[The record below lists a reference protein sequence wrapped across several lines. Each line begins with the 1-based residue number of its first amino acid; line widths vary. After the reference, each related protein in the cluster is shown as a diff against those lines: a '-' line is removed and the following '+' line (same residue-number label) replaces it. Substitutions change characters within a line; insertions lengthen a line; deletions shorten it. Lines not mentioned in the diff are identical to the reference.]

1 MTIKTTN
8 QVKDIVLMST
18 ADWDHPFWTNK
29 QHTAQALVK
38 LGFRVFYIDSLGS
51 RKLRLKQT
59 KDLKRVWQRVQRLFS
74 KPREVEKNLWVW
86 SPCVLPVNF
95 EKLSGLNR
103 ILFSVLLKYW
113 LKKLSFCPRPLFWTY
128 NPLSFLYMSP
138 KHFSHIVYHCVD
150 NIAEQPGAFAE
161 LIQSQEK
168 QLFKQANYVFVT
180 SRALEQ
186 LALSYSKNV
195 HYFPNV
201 VDFEHFHQACLDI
214 TVPADLQA
222 IPHPRAGFI
231 GAISAYKVDLELLCK
246 VAIALPDVSLVL
258 IGAIGEGDPDTK
270 VDQLLKLPNVYFLGP
285 KRYDQLPHYLK
296 GLDVCLIPANINE
309 YTRAMFPMKF
319 FEYLA
324 AGKPIVATDI
334 DAIKEYGAVYSVAG
348 DADAFAKKIM
358 CEIENNDLTFMQDRL
373 ALAKKNTYLTRTKS
387 MLECLDR

>member
-1 MTIKTTN
+1 MTINTSK
-8 QVKDIVLMST
+8 QLQDIVLMST

-38 LGFRVFYIDSLGS
+38 LGFRVLYIDSLGS

-74 KPREVEKNLWVW
+74 KPREVGENLWVW

-95 EKLSGLNR
+95 EKLSWLNR

-113 LKKLSFCPRPLFWTY
+113 IKKLSFCPKPLFWTY
-128 NPLSFLYMSP
+128 NPLSFLYVSQ
-138 KHFSHIVYHCVD
+138 KDFSQVVYHCVD

-161 LIQSQEK
+161 LIQSKEK

-186 LALSYSKNV
+186 SAQSYSKNLY
-195 HYFPNV
+195 YFPNV

-214 TVPADLQA
+214 AVPADLQK

-231 GAISAYKVDLELLCK
+231 GAISAYKVDLELLSA
-246 VAIALPDVSLVL
+246 VAIALPGVSFVL
-258 IGAIGEGDPDTK
+258 IGAIGEGDPDTE

-285 KRYDQLPHYLK
+285 RSYDKLPHYLK
-296 GLDVCLIPANINE
+296 GLDVCLIPAKINE
-309 YTRAMFPMKF
+309 YTKAMFPMKF

-324 AGKPIVATDI
+324 AGKSIVATDI
-334 DAIKEYGAVYSVAG
+334 HAIREYKGVYSVAS
-348 DADAFAKKIM
+348 DADDFAKKIM
-358 CEIENNDLTFMQDRL
+358 SEIENNDVKVMQERL
-373 ALAKKNTYLTRTKS
+373 ALAKKNTYLTRTKN
-387 MLECLDR
+387 MLECINR